1 MAYHAGGRD
10 AVVVIAHHLQ
20 TADIERGCFVR
31 GLQLVHTAG
40 IGVPAH
46 GGGMT
51 HYAHGACIP
60 CVLHAADGGI
70 LERPAAVDLGA
81 QLRHQGCVLSG
92 ILSGVEALC
101 LGRGMGVD
109 EDALYEL
116 NEIIL
121 WVHQEMQKNVWIYTG
136 YVYEDLLKEIENN
149 PNTDRSKALRA
160 ILNSVDV
167 LVDGPFIEE
176 KKDFSCPFR
185 GSSNQRILY
194 LKDGKNKQ

>member
-1 MAYHAGGRD
+1 MLRILDITAPDINNGNGVRVTLWVAGCTHHCKGCHNAWTWDFNQGKPLTDDKFGREVSNQLENWLSRD
-10 AVVVIAHHLQ
+10 YV
-20 TADIERGCFVR
+20 E
-31 GLQLVHTAG
+31 GLT
-40 IGVPAH
+40 IS
-46 GGGMT
+46 GGD
-51 HYAHGACIP
+51 P
-60 CVLHAADGGI
+60 
-70 LERPAAVDLGA
+70 
-81 QLRHQGCVLSG
+81 
-92 ILSGVEALC
+92 LC
-101 LGRGMGVD
+101 QD
-109 EDALYEL
+109 EDGLYEL

-121 WVHQEMQKNVWIYTG
+121 WVHQEMHKNVWIYTG